1 MTRTLSTTGSNS
13 SDNLSCPHCNTQLPS
28 QAVFCSSC
36 GEQFE
41 QKKNGELDSN
51 TQYGSVEAQ
60 EQEAKTIRLVILPQ
74 IYLKR
79 WQAHRS
85 LKNNKLSGQS
95 QDSSPSLQDGDA
107 PTQPISSDTETESA
121 DAPSQREAPIQI
133 EPAQSSPTTPAPS
146 IPKTSEQISIRSN
159 LLWPTI
165 IIFSAVAAG
174 LVYFVFTDTI
184 VRPALVFWFLFVCPG
199 MMVVRFLHL
208 KELVVEW
215 TLALALSF
223 AIDALVA
230 GIQLYAGKWSP
241 TGTLSIL
248 IGLSLG
254 GAIVQLVASTISVP
268 NLLHTVRSRSVP
280 TLLHTVRS
288 RKPGVLLPIL
298 LTLLVGIVVGASLW
312 SDEVY
317 HSSHSVTTASAQLH
331 GTTTHS
337 SSMVV
342 SAPTRSSTPSAI
354 RAGSYHGTIF
364 NIAVN
369 LTTKMSLTGIQPGSI
384 SGYFTGLS
392 LKGPFKGFI
401 DASKQIQLIVTDSA
415 GRATLSFD
423 GNVQSDGNIGG
434 NYCSLNQAERCGGS
448 YGYGLWSVAPAS

>member
-1 MTRTLSTTGSNS
+1 MTRTPSTPSPLEIELVDSQTQLEVPISQHLKQRITRPLPAVS
-13 SDNLSCPHCNTQLPS
+13 LMPEPKATSNLS
-28 QAVFCSSC
+28 
-36 GEQFE
+36 E
-41 QKKNGELDSN
+41 SN
-51 TQYGSVEAQ
+51 
-60 EQEAKTIRLVILPQ
+60 
-74 IYLKR
+74 
-79 WQAHRS
+79 W
-85 LKNNKLSGQS
+85 
-95 QDSSPSLQDGDA
+95 
-107 PTQPISSDTETESA
+107 
-121 DAPSQREAPIQI
+121 
-133 EPAQSSPTTPAPS
+133 
-146 IPKTSEQISIRSN
+146 
-159 LLWPTI
+159 LWPTI

-215 TLALALSF
+215 TIALALSF

-248 IGLSLG
+248 MILGLC
-254 GAIVQLVASTISVP
+254 GAIVQLTTSTKSVP
-268 NLLHTVRSRSVP
+268 ILLRTVRSS
-280 TLLHTVRS
+280 
-288 RKPGVLLPIL
+288 KPVVLLPIL
-298 LTLLVGIVVGASLW
+298 LTLLIGIIVGTSLW
-312 SDEVY
+312 SYEV
-317 HSSHSVTTASAQLH
+317 SQGSHSTPAQLH

-337 SSMVV
+337 SSTVV

-401 DASKQIQLIVTDSA
+401 DGSKLIQLIVTDSA
-415 GRATLSFD
+415 GRAILSFD

-434 NYCSLNQAERCGGS
+434 NYCSLNQAGRCGGS
-448 YGYGLWSVAPAS
+448 YGYGIWSVAPAS